1 MCYIS
6 LNVSTPARQR
16 RGAWQ
21 RGWLAMRR
29 FVNNFITKIS
39 HHKTYRKCCI
49 LPFHTQ
55 GGHSGGHLCPFR
67 LSITCKLCC
76 HVTAWLS
83 SSLVVLCVLVL
94 SNCSCLL
101 FSSSFSFPGHNNSC
115 QTMRT
120 VHCDVLR
127 NLLPTFMGARHAN
140 SPKVGELEWLLH
152 LLASLL

>member
-1 MCYIS
+1 
-6 LNVSTPARQR
+6 
-16 RGAWQ
+16 
-21 RGWLAMRR
+21 MRR
-29 FVNNFITKIS
+29 LVNNFITKIS

-120 VHCDVLR
+120 VHCMMFSEICC
-127 NLLPTFMGARHAN
+127 LLLWAPDMQIH
-140 SPKVGELEWLLH
+140 PK
-152 LLASLL
+152 LASWSGFYIYLQAYYKVNYILLK